1 MRVEVEGG
9 VAGWKGV
16 KLDKNPKIP
25 LSGFTQKRLEGWGW
39 GDREGCGGGVGTV
52 LLGYDRQL
60 APMLPTC
67 ICKIA
72 YV

>member
-1 MRVEVEGG
+1 MLTAMRVEVEGG

-39 GDREGCGGGVGTV
+39 GREGCGGGGGGHNFIGLRSTARAHAANVH
-52 LLGYDRQL
+52 L
-60 APMLPTC
+60 
-67 ICKIA
+67 
-72 YV
+72 